1 MSVRTYGCRSENPN
15 GFDERARVDLAAD
28 GTFTADE
35 EMLVAGSQPDRRAR
49 GRWRFEGERV
59 HFEVEASTMWLF
71 PLTGCAATQ
80 RDCAL
85 VFDADRSVFALEA
98 PWHAFTETETE
109 LVYVERYG
117 HHVVICKGNDEPRR
131 IAAPP
136 GSGIRELVVDPDLR
150 CAFALTEDPWPTA
163 WRIDLSSGDQ
173 TRVAQTSGGTG
184 YLLACPS
191 AVVLAGSNTSLIE
204 RFAWDGSPLPAI
216 VMAHPR
222 PDVEFFGVEGI
233 ALSFDGTVLAV
244 RDGGEAEDRG
254 LVTETYSSGETR
266 IFELAT
272 GRQVAQREGGDKVMV
287 LSADGAF
294 LVTPTA
300 ISRTRD
306 LSAAEVAPRAFQT
319 GVAICGTRQVAMYD
333 GRALF
338 LYDLDRG
345 AEVYDFAD
353 SLPLGARLDG
363 GCALSSDARGDRFV
377 ATIAGRR
384 WTLIRF

>member
-1 MSVRTYGCRSENPN
+1 MCSLVGHEREVRTLEGS
-15 GFDERARVDLAAD
+15 LAAMVLGD
-28 GTFTADE
+28 
-35 EMLVAGSQPDRRAR
+35 QP
-49 GRWRFEGERV
+49 
-59 HFEVEASTMWLF
+59 T
-71 PLTGCAATQ
+71 TQ
-80 RDCAL
+80 RYSCSYGL
-85 VFDADRSVFALEA
+85 A
-98 PWHAFTETETE
+98 P
-109 LVYVERYG
+109 
-117 HHVVICKGNDEPRR
+117 
-131 IAAPP
+131 
-136 GSGIRELVVDPDLR
+136 GIG
-150 CAFALTEDPWPTA
+150 A
-163 WRIDLSSGDQ
+163 
-173 TRVAQTSGGTG
+173 
-184 YLLACPS
+184 
-191 AVVLAGSNTSLIE
+191 VLA
-204 RFAWDGSPLPAI
+204 
-216 VMAHPR
+216 AH
-222 PDVEFFGVEGI
+222 
-233 ALSFDGTVLAV
+233 
-244 RDGGEAEDRG
+244 G
-254 LVTETYSSGETR
+254 LVLSGYDQDGETR

-287 LSADGAF
+287 LSADGAL